1 MLSEKFVA
9 AVKLGPKRA
18 YEVAQEAG
26 IHPSTLSKLMCGIE
40 RAKTNDKRII
50 AVAKVLG
57 ITAEDCFQEEEELD

>member
-1 MLSEKFVA
+1 MLSKKFIA

-40 RAKTNDKRII
+40 RAKSDDPRII
-50 AVAKVLG
+50 ATGKVLG
-57 ITAEDCFQEEEELD
+57 LSAEECFEKFDE